1 MEELHMIDL
10 ISDLINDLPQID
22 VYEISEAPMTRFPG
36 TEPNFGLRHYIMMNA
51 ILHNQEVEK
60 DRK

>member
-1 MEELHMIDL
+1 MI
-10 ISDLINDLPQID
+10 DLINDLPQID
-22 VYEISEAPMTRFPG
+22 VDEISEAPMTRFPG
-36 TEPNFGLRHYIMMNA
+36 IEPNFGLRHYIMMNA

>member
-1 MEELHMIDL
+1 MIDL
-10 ISDLINDLPQID
+10 LNDLPQID
-22 VYEISEAPMTRFPG
+22 IDVDEISEAPMTRFPG